1 MGPAWPCGTGGP
13 AGGRAGAARDAQTRG
28 HYFCSEP
35 RTALR
40 PGPLIKPPR
49 SRPPP
54 SRPDAKHLCRPRP
67 GPRPR
72 PPRPSRQAW
81 PRARPPTRSRAPG
94 RGRPQPAPRRSEA
107 HARARRSPSD
117 PAQVTYLLGG
127 LTSPPPHTHRALLT
141 SPCDAAARCFVSSA
155 PCPCSCSSKDPSRV
169 GASPVRRSLSPCPC
183 PQDS

>member
-67 GPRPR
+67 GTRPR